1 MEFLRVVKDSDD
13 LAKIIDIPEGLRNR
27 KLEVIIFPYEDTE
40 KDNKKKSLR
49 GALSKYKNEELQTIE
64 NEAWSKAVVEKYE
77 NSWRKCYFKIPA

>member
-77 NSWRKCYFKIPA
+77 NS